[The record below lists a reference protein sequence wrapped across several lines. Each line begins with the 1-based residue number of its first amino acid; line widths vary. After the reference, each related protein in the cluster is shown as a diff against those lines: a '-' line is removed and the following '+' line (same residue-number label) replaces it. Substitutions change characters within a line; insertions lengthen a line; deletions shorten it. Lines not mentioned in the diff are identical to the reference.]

1 LEASSSEG
9 AIIRRKEVPPRIQIL
24 SPSVVSRI
32 AAGEVVERP
41 VSVVKELVENA
52 IDAGS
57 RRIRVEV
64 TGGGRKLIRVS
75 DDGRGM
81 PPEDARLAVQPHA
94 TSKIV
99 SDEDL
104 EAVETLGFRGEALP
118 SIAAVS
124 LLELSTREADSR
136 EGVVLKLEGGELT
149 ESSPAGRP
157 AGTTVTVTRLFFNT
171 PARRKFLRSDQTEFR
186 RIVDVITHLS
196 LAHREIGFQL
206 IHGQRQTLNLGPAKN
221 LRERLIDL
229 WPLEMVEDAIFFSH
243 QAAPT
248 QIEGCIGT
256 PQTSQG
262 SRHRQ
267 IFILNGR
274 PVTDRTLQH
283 GLFQAYQAYF
293 PKDRHPAAVVLITT
307 SPGQVDVNVHPTK
320 REVRFRDSRAMHDL
334 LAFTVGK
341 ALSRLSP
348 RAELKEQM
356 AGQQTGDRTGN
367 LAEQAGRYQ
376 ARGSETPGEPAA
388 PGGGVQASL
397 FAGRP
402 GEQPSGVPAGGQRR
416 EDLISLWQLH
426 NLYIFSAIKSGVVII
441 DQHAAHERVL
451 YEQAKRSFQ
460 ESSASSQQML
470 FPQVVELTQAQLQV
484 FDEHQD
490 LLAGLGFVVRPFGGK
505 TVLVEAEPV
514 TLRMGRHSQVL
525 RDILDD
531 LAAQQPV
538 ELDREERLARSF
550 ACQGA
555 IKAGERLTQEE
566 MNSLVNML
574 FATSSPYTCPHGRPT
589 IIRISMEEL
598 ARKFGR

>member
-1 LEASSSEG
+1 
-9 AIIRRKEVPPRIQIL
+9 
-24 SPSVVSRI
+24 VSRI

-41 VSVVKELVENA
+41 ASVVKELVENA
-52 IDAGS
+52 IDAGG

-64 TGGGRKLIRVS
+64 SGSGESLLRVS
-75 DDGRGM
+75 DDGHGM
-81 PPEDARLAVQPHA
+81 APDDARLAVRRHA

-99 SDEDL
+99 TDRDL
-104 EAVETLGFRGEALP
+104 ESVETLGFRGEALS

-124 LLELSTREADSR
+124 LMELSTREEESTA
-136 EGVVLKLEGGELT
+136 GVLLKLEGERLIET
-149 ESSPAGRP
+149 SPIGRP
-157 AGTTVTVTRLFFNT
+157 VGTTVTVRKLFFNT
-171 PARRKFLRSDQTEFR
+171 PARRKFLRSAQTEFR
-186 RIVDVITHLS
+186 RIVDVITHLA
-196 LAHREIGFQL
+196 LAHWEIAFHL
-206 IHGQRQTLNLGPAKN
+206 LHDDRQTLRLGPAQDLKG
-221 LRERLIDL
+221 RLLDL
-229 WPLEMVEDAIFFSH
+229 WPLEMVEGAIFFSH
-243 QAAPT
+243 RGASI
-248 QIEGCIGT
+248 QIEGCVGT
-256 PQTSQG
+256 PKMSQS

-267 IFILNGR
+267 VFILNGR
-274 PVTDRTLQH
+274 PVVDKSLQH

-293 PKDRHPAAVVLITT
+293 PKDRHPAAVVLLTL
-307 SPGQVDVNVHPTK
+307 SPGQVDINVHPTK
-320 REVRFRDSRAMHDL
+320 REVRFRDHRAVHDL

-341 ALSRLSP
+341 ALSRLTP
-348 RAELKEQM
+348 QPELKEQM
-356 AGQQTGDRTGN
+356 SEWRAPSSAGSLSDMPSAYEAGTEGPVDASATRQTDAQSN
-367 LAEQAGRYQ
+367 LFAERPAGRSMEAAGD
-376 ARGSETPGEPAA
+376 AR
-388 PGGGVQASL
+388 
-397 FAGRP
+397 
-402 GEQPSGVPAGGQRR
+402 QRG
-416 EDLISLWQLH
+416 DLIPLWQLH

-451 YEQAKRSFQ
+451 YEQAKKSFR
-460 ESSASSQQML
+460 ETSTSSQQLL
-470 FPQVVELTQAQLQV
+470 FPQVVELTPAQLQV

-490 LLAGLGFVVRPFGGK
+490 LLAELGFVVRPFGGR

-514 TLRMGRHSQVL
+514 TLMMGQQSQVI

-531 LAAQQPV
+531 LAAHQPA

>member
-1 LEASSSEG
+1 M
-9 AIIRRKEVPPRIQIL
+9 PHRIQIL
-24 SPSVVSRI
+24 SPEVVSRI

-41 VSVVKELVENA
+41 ASVVKELVENA

-64 TGGGRKLIRVS
+64 SGSGQKLIRVS

-81 PPEDARLAVQPHA
+81 PPEDARLAVQRHA
-94 TSKIV
+94 TSKII
-99 SDEDL
+99 SDADL
-104 EAVETLGFRGEALP
+104 EVVETLGFRGEALS

-124 LLELSTREADSR
+124 LMELSTREEGSQ
-136 EGVVLKLEGGELT
+136 EGVILKLEGGKLID
-149 ESSPAGRP
+149 SSPAGRP
-157 AGTTVTVTRLFFNT
+157 VGTTVTVRNLFFNT
-171 PARRKFLRSDQTEFR
+171 PARRKFLRSAQTEFR

-196 LAHREIGFQL
+196 LAHREVGFQL
-206 IHGQRQTLNLGPAKN
+206 IHGERQTLNLGPAGN
-221 LRERLIDL
+221 LRQRLVDL
-229 WPLEMVEDAIFFSH
+229 WPLEMVDDAIFFAH
-243 QAAPT
+243 QAAPI

-256 PQTSQG
+256 PKMSQS

-283 GLFQAYQAYF
+283 GLFQAYRVYF
-293 PKDRHPAAVVLITT
+293 PKDRHPAAAVLITT
-307 SPGQVDVNVHPTK
+307 APGQVDVNVHPTK
-320 REVRFRDSRAMHDL
+320 REVRFQDGRAIHDL

-341 ALSRLSP
+341 ALSRLTP
-348 RAELKEQM
+348 RSEFKGPM
-356 AGQQTGDRTGN
+356 
-367 LAEQAGRYQ
+367 LAEDAGPSGGSIREKSDEYLAGGGDAAGRP
-376 ARGSETPGEPAA
+376 AGAGSGI
-388 PGGGVQASL
+388 QASL
-397 FAGRP
+397 FAGP
-402 GEQPSGVPAGGQRR
+402 SDGQPTGVPAEGGRR

-441 DQHAAHERVL
+441 DQHAAHERIL
-451 YEQAKRSFQ
+451 YEQAKKSFR
-460 ESSASSQQML
+460 ESSTSSQQLL

-514 TLRMGRHSQVL
+514 TLMMGRHSQVL

-531 LAAQQPV
+531 LAANQPA

-589 IIRISMEEL
+589 IIRMSLEEL

>member
-1 LEASSSEG
+1 LAQ
-9 AIIRRKEVPPRIQIL
+9 RIQIL
-24 SPSVVSRI
+24 SPQVVSKI

-41 VSVVKELVENA
+41 ASVVKELVENA

-64 TGGGRKLIRVS
+64 SESGQKLIRVS
-75 DDGRGM
+75 DDGQGM
-81 PPEDARLAVQPHA
+81 SPADARLAVQRYA

-99 SDEDL
+99 SDADL
-104 EAVETLGFRGEALP
+104 EAVETLGFRGEALS
-118 SIAAVS
+118 SIASVS
-124 LLELSTREADSR
+124 LLELSTRE
-136 EGVVLKLEGGELT
+136 EGNQEGFALKLEGGALID
-149 ESSPAGRP
+149 SSPAGRP
-157 AGTTVTVTRLFFNT
+157 VGTTVTVRSLFFNT
-171 PARRKFLRSDQTEFR
+171 PARRKFLRSAQTEFR

-206 IHGQRQTLNLGPAKN
+206 MHSDRQTLQLGPAGN
-221 LRERLIDL
+221 LRQRLVDL
-229 WPLEMVEDAIFFSH
+229 WPLEMVDDAIFFSH
-243 QAAPT
+243 QAVPIK
-248 QIEGCIGT
+248 IEGCIGT
-256 PQTSQG
+256 PQISQR

-267 IFILNGR
+267 IFIINGR
-274 PVTDRTLQH
+274 PVVDRTLQH

-307 SPGQVDVNVHPTK
+307 APGQVDVNVHPTK
-320 REVRFRDSRAMHDL
+320 REVRFQDSRAIHDL

-341 ALSRLSP
+341 ALSRLTP
-348 RAELKEQM
+348 RSGLKEQM
-356 AGQQTGDRTGN
+356 TGEDSGPPGKVIGEKTGQYLTG
-367 LAEQAGRYQ
+367 
-376 ARGSETPGEPAA
+376 GEG
-388 PGGGVQASL
+388 PGGARSAFRGEKQTHL
-397 FAGRP
+397 FAGQSSGQEP
-402 GEQPSGVPAGGQRR
+402 GVLMPGQRR

-451 YEQAKRSFQ
+451 YEQAKKSFR
-460 ESSASSQQML
+460 ETSTSSQQLL

-514 TLRMGRHSQVL
+514 TLMMGRHSQVL

-531 LAAQQPV
+531 LAVHQPA

-555 IKAGERLTQEE
+555 IKAGEPLTQAE

-589 IIRISMEEL
+589 VIRMSLEEL

>member
-1 LEASSSEG
+1 MSQ
-9 AIIRRKEVPPRIQIL
+9 KIQIL
-24 SPSVVSRI
+24 SPAVVSRI

-41 VSVVKELVENA
+41 ASVVKELVENA

-64 TGGGRKLIRVS
+64 SGSGQKLIRVS

-81 PPEDARLAVQPHA
+81 SPEDAALSVQSHA
-94 TSKIV
+94 TSKIG
-99 SDEDL
+99 SDTDL
-104 EAVETLGFRGEALP
+104 DAVETLGFRGEALS

-124 LLELSTREADSR
+124 LLELSTREEEGR
-136 EGVVLKLEGGELT
+136 EGIVLQLEGGELT
-149 ESSPAGRP
+149 GSSPAGRP
-157 AGTTVTVTRLFFNT
+157 AGTTVTVRNLFFNT

-206 IHGQRQTLNLGPAKN
+206 IHGERKTLNLGPAGT
-221 LRERLIDL
+221 LRERLTDL
-229 WPLEMVEDAIFFSH
+229 WPLEMVDDAIFFSH

-256 PQTSQG
+256 PQVSQG

-283 GLFQAYQAYF
+283 GLFQAYRAYF
-293 PKDRHPAAVVLITT
+293 PKDRHPAAVVLINT

-320 REVRFRDSRAMHDL
+320 REVRFRDGRAMHDL

-341 ALSRLSP
+341 ALSRLTP
-348 RAELKEQM
+348 RSDLGGQM
-356 AGQQTGDRTGN
+356 AGQGPGVRTGSV
-367 LAEQAGRYQ
+367 AETAGSYR
-376 ARGSETPGEPAA
+376 
-388 PGGGVQASL
+388 PGGREGTGQPAGPGAEEQTSL
-397 FAGRP
+397 FAGQP
-402 GEQPSGVPAGGQRR
+402 GGQAPGFPAGGRGR

-451 YEQAKRSFQ
+451 YEQAKKSFQ
-460 ESSASSQQML
+460 ETSASSQQLL

-490 LLAGLGFVVRPFGGK
+490 LLTGLGFAIRPFGGK

-514 TLRMGRHSQVL
+514 TMMMGRHSQVI

-531 LAAQQPV
+531 LANRQPA

-589 IIRISMEEL
+589 IIRMSMEEL

>member
-1 LEASSSEG
+1 M
-9 AIIRRKEVPPRIQIL
+9 PQRIHIL
-24 SPSVVSRI
+24 SPAVISKI

-41 VSVVKELVENA
+41 ASVVKELVENA

-64 TGGGRKLIRVS
+64 SGSGQKMIRVA

-81 PPEDARLAVQPHA
+81 SPEDARLAVQRHA

-104 EAVETLGFRGEALP
+104 EAVETLGFRGEALS

-124 LLELSTREADSR
+124 LLELSTRDADSQ
-136 EGVVLKLEGGELT
+136 EGFTLKLEGGELSD
-149 ESSPAGRP
+149 SSPVGRP
-157 AGTTVTVTRLFFNT
+157 VGTTVTVRNLFFNT
-171 PARRKFLRSDQTEFR
+171 PARRKFLRSAQTEFR

-206 IHGQRQTLNLGPAKN
+206 MHGDRKTLHLGPAGN
-221 LRERLIDL
+221 LQDRLTDL
-229 WPLEMVEDAIFFSH
+229 WPQEMVDDAIFFSH
-243 QAAPT
+243 QASPIR
-248 QIEGCIGT
+248 IEGCIGT
-256 PQTSQG
+256 PEMSQS

-307 SPGQVDVNVHPTK
+307 APGQVDVNVHPTK
-320 REVRFRDSRAMHDL
+320 REVRFQDGRAIHDL

-341 ALSRLSP
+341 ALSRLTP
-348 RAELKEQM
+348 RSELKEQIIGQGADLHIGSVGEKAEEYSTLGQVPSEAPDA
-356 AGQQTGDRTGN
+356 AGGK
-367 LAEQAGRYQ
+367 
-376 ARGSETPGEPAA
+376 
-388 PGGGVQASL
+388 VQGSL
-397 FAGRP
+397 FTGR
-402 GEQPSGVPAGGQRR
+402 SGGPVQGIPAEARHG

-451 YEQAKRSFQ
+451 YEQAKRSFRDT
-460 ESSASSQQML
+460 SASSQQLL

-490 LLAGLGFVVRPFGGK
+490 LLSGLGFVVRPFGGK

-514 TLRMGRHSQVL
+514 TLMMGRHSQVL

-531 LAAQQPV
+531 LASHQPA
-538 ELDREERLARSF
+538 ELEREERLARAF

-555 IKAGERLTQEE
+555 IKSGERLTQEE